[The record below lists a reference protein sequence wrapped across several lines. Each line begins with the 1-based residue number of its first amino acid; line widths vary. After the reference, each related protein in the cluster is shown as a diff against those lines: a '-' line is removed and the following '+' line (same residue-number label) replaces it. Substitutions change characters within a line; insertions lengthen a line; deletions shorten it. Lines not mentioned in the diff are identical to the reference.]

1 MAHFS
6 AEIAG
11 DSASEKWAARPFIS
25 ARCLWCLGYLTA
37 PADLTPG
44 FYRGQSGHTSP
55 ISGDHT
61 GLRSLRRG
69 SSPPFRWTD
78 RSRRRRWWLVE
89 GAWQQLLCAEVAP
102 RRGLWITVPQAL
114 AKNWLRQIYGT
125 TTLLHLPP
133 ILFPKLRQAPPLHH
147 HHHHPLVLSVFP
159 LCALWPREAL
169 WPGSGRE
176 ECTKHTRRKSE
187 KIWVQDSAGG
197 VGRFLWRLYPK
208 LSTLFWGFK
217 RGITL
222 SISSPAQKHSY
233 SPLRSYFSRNF
244 VLKKNPTYLKH
255 LGMHNSSYLHDKT
268 KDN

>member
-11 DSASEKWAARPFIS
+11 DSASEKWAAPPFIS
-25 ARCLWCLGYLTA
+25 ARCLWCLGYITA

-44 FYRGQSGHTSP
+44 FYRGQSGHKSS
-55 ISGDHT
+55 ISGDHK

-114 AKNWLRQIYGT
+114 AKTGSGRFMGPPPSS
-125 TTLLHLPP
+125 TLHPSCSLSSDRRGPP
-133 ILFPKLRQAPPLHH
+133 T
-147 HHHHPLVLSVFP
+147 HPLVLSVFP
-159 LCALWPREAL
+159 LCALWPCEAL

-187 KIWVQDSAGG
+187 KIWVRDSAGG

-208 LSTLFWGFK
+208 LRNSFFWVPGK
-217 RGITL
+217 RDITL

-233 SPLRSYFSRNF
+233 SPEPLCSITF
-244 VLKKNPTYLKH
+244 
-255 LGMHNSSYLHDKT
+255 
-268 KDN
+268 